1 MGASTAPVTVFWQ
14 SSNGTAANALDFS
27 TGSGTLTFPAGTTAR
42 TFTVWVHGDRT
53 REATEYFWVHL
64 SSPSH
69 VTLGHTWAK
78 GTIVNDD

>member
-1 MGASTAPVTVFWQ
+1 MTTGGATWVDETQAE
-14 SSNGTAANALDFS
+14 ALLS
-27 TGSGTLTFPAGTTAR
+27 PTHCSLASRR
-42 TFTVWVHGDRT
+42 TPVWVHGDRT